1 MNNIN
6 NYQKS
11 INESAKKYGIKP
23 SMLSELIQAESCFH
37 TLDKPKSNWI
47 VSLFRKLFRK
57 LFKIKDK
64 EENKSC
70 EFGLS
75 QFTNQGKK
83 NE

>member
-47 VSLFRKLFRK
+47 V
-57 LFKIKDK
+57 
-64 EENKSC
+64 
-70 EFGLS
+70 
-75 QFTNQGKK
+75 
-83 NE
+83 